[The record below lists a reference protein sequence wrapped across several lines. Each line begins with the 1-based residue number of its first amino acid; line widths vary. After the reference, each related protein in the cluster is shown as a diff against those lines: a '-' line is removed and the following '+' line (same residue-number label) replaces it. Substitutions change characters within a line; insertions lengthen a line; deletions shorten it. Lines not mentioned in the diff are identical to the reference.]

1 MTYCVRFVL
10 IYCDLVRCKI
20 RGHGTPHTMTKAR
33 GKAVK
38 TNRMPAKS
46 EMLFFVIYS
55 GKHRT
60 VRHRIHTSQFLSAR
74 CVVVRFGINRHY
86 FPSDCVV

>member
-1 MTYCVRFVL
+1 MYCVCFVL

-20 RGHGTPHTMTKAR
+20 RGHATPHTMTKAR
-33 GKAVK
+33 GKVVK
-38 TNRMPAKS
+38 TKRMPAKS
-46 EMLFFVIYS
+46 EMLFFASYS

-60 VRHRIHTSQFLSAR
+60 VRHRIRTSQFLSAHS
-74 CVVVRFGINRHY
+74 VVVINRHY